1 LFESRL
7 AVRYRFAMTATAVI
21 EEIKHLSP
29 GEQSRV
35 IQFALELA
43 RTRQLAGNEL
53 SALAQRM
60 AESDD
65 PAEVEKLKSALAHGF
80 YGS

>member
-1 LFESRL
+1 MRRNF
-7 AVRYRFAMTATAVI
+7 RYYSDMTATAVI

-35 IQFALELA
+35 IQFAVELA

-53 SALAQRM
+53 STLAQRM
-60 AESDD
+60 VDSDD
-65 PAEVEKLKSALAHGF
+65 PAEVEKLKSALTHGF
-80 YGS
+80 YGN